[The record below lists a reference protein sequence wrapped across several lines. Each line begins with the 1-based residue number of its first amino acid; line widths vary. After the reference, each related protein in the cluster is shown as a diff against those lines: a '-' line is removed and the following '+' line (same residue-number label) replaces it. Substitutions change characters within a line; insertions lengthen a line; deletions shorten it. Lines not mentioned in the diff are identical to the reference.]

1 MKRSEKLFQALTL
14 GVLVLT
20 IVLLVSSLTGAAPS
34 QNGPTG
40 YVDSEKLRSQL
51 SDFKRLESLVKDK
64 QAEFDSFRGY
74 IYTQQRNAVKQLQDK
89 AALEKNGKSADEQA
103 NIDKKLKDDIQKKND
118 ELQAQLEQ
126 KYSEIQKNLD
136 EQKKAA
142 MEREKKLIADVAVD
156 QKVSMVLDKAA
167 VLYGGI
173 DITQAVIDKAAKED
187 AKGSKK

>member
-1 MKRSEKLFQALTL
+1 MKKNEKLIQVLTL

-20 IVLLVSSLTGAAPS
+20 IVLLVSSFTGAASP

-40 YVDSEKLRSQL
+40 YVDSDKLHSQL
-51 SDFKRLESLVKDK
+51 PDFQRLESLVKDK

-89 AALEKNGKSADEQA
+89 ATQDKVGKSADEQA
-103 NIDKKLKDDIQKKND
+103 NIDKKLKDDVQKKND

-126 KYSEIQKNLD
+126 KYAEIQKGLD
-136 EQKKAA
+136 AQKSAA
-142 MEREKKLIADVAVD
+142 MDKEKKLIADVAAD
-156 QKVSMVLDKAA
+156 QKIALVLDKAA

-173 DITQAVIDKAAKED
+173 DITQAVIDKATKED
-187 AKGSKK
+187 SKTKK